1 AQHRHAQ
8 GLPATSLA
16 WGPWAEGG
24 MAGRLDAADIA
35 RMRRAGVPPLSN
47 EEGLELFDAGMAADA
62 AALVPVRIDL
72 SVVRKSAAQGAEVPH
87 LLRGLV
93 RVPQRRAVTQDG
105 SAAGGLAGRLAGR
118 SAEERL
124 QLVLDVVRGEVATV
138 LGHASGDAVPAQRAF
153 TELGFDSLTAVELR
167 NRLGKVTGLRLPAT
181 LVFDY
186 PSATVLAEFLTTEL
200 VGEVG
205 TQGAGAIVATAA
217 GADDPIAIVGMSC
230 RYPGGVTGPEDLWS
244 LVASG
249 GDGIAPFPTDRGWDL
264 SRLYAD
270 AVADDA
276 EGRSLTLEGGFL
288 HDAGMFDA
296 GFFGISPREAL
307 AMDPQ
312 QRLLLE
318 ASWEA
323 LERAGI
329 DPDALRGSRT
339 GVFAGLMY
347 HDYGSGAE
355 SIPAGVDAFLGL
367 GTSGSVLSGRVAYA
381 LGLEGPAVTI
391 DTACSSSLVALHWA
405 IQALRSGE
413 CEMALAGGVTVM
425 STPTTFAEFSRQ
437 RGLASDGRCKSF
449 SDDADGTGWGEG
461 VGVLLVERLSEAR
474 RKGHQVL
481 AVVAGSAVNQDGAS
495 NGLTAPNGP
504 SQQRVIRQALAN
516 ARVSADQ
523 VDIVEAHGTGT
534 SLGDPIEAQAL
545 IATYGQERTEDRP
558 LWLGSVKSNLGH
570 TQAAAGVAGIIKMVM
585 AMRHGVM
592 PQTLHVDEPS
602 THVDWSAGAVELLTE
617 SRAWPETGDRPRRA
631 AVSSFG
637 ISGTNA
643 HIILEQPRE
652 EEPASAEEPEPEVV
666 LPAIPWVLSAKS
678 EHALAGQAER
688 LLAQLRAD
696 SVPSL
701 LDIGHSLSLTRSR
714 FEHRV
719 VIVAAERADF
729 LTALETVAGAE
740 PSAGRVFVFPDRD
753 AQDAELVALAEA
765 HVSGESVDWSAIF
778 AGTGARRVDLPTYA
792 FEHERFWLASALGG
806 SSRTSLA
813 SAGLEAAEHPLLA
826 GSVGVAGED
835 VSLFT
840 SRLSLDSH
848 PWLADHTVFGSVLLP
863 GTAFVELALHA
874 GERIGCDV
882 LDELTIQAPLVF
894 PENGTIAL
902 QVVVGAAETDN
913 HRPVT
918 IHSSTETNTWT
929 LHATGSL
936 SPEPATPGTPLT
948 PWPPHDATPVDTDGL
963 YENLAT
969 AGFTY
974 GPVFQGLRAA
984 WRRGDEIYAEVALDQ
999 DLWDEAGRFALH
1011 PALLDATLHAIAAT
1025 GGPTGLDGPGLPF
1038 AWTGVSLTAI
1048 GSPVLRVR
1056 ITHHQNATITL
1067 DLADGTGTPVGHI
1080 DALTLRPVTAEQIDG
1095 ASPRKGFDSL
1105 FQLEWVPAPTTPA
1118 TDPAEKLDVLEV
1130 PGPDT
1135 GVDQIT
1141 DVHTRV
1147 TNTLTRLQ
1155 TWLDEDHPD
1164 TTHLIVLTHGAT
1176 TANN

>member
-1 AQHRHAQ
+1 LDLSFFVLFSSAAGVLGSAGQANYAAGNAFLDALAEHRRSQ

-35 RMRRAGVPPLSN
+35 RMKRAGVPPLST
-47 EEGLELFDAGMAADA
+47 EEGLELFDAGIAADA
-62 AALVPVRIDL
+62 ASVVPVRIDL
-72 SVVRKSAAQGAEVPH
+72 SVVRKSAAQGAEVPN

-93 RVPQRRAVTQDG
+93 RAPQRRAVAKDG
-105 SAAGGLAGRLAGR
+105 AAAGGLAGRLAGR

-124 QLVLDVVRGEVATV
+124 QLVLDVVRNEVAAV

-186 PSATVLAEFLTTEL
+186 PSATALADFLITEL
-200 VGEVG
+200 VGEG
-205 TQGAGAIVATAA
+205 GAQGAGAIVATAA

-230 RYPGGVTGPEDLWS
+230 RYPGGVTGPEDLWR
-244 LVASG
+244 LVDDG

-264 SRLYAD
+264 AGLYAD

-329 DPDALRGSRT
+329 DPDTLRGSRT

-355 SIPAGVDAFLGL
+355 SVPAGVDAFLGL

-405 IQALRSGE
+405 IQALRTGE

-474 RKGHQVL
+474 RKGHRVL

-516 ARVSADQ
+516 AKISADQ

-545 IATYGQERTEDRP
+545 LATYGQERPAGRP
-558 LWLGSVKSNLGH
+558 LLLGSVKSNLGH

-643 HIILEQPRE
+643 HIILEQPQE
-652 EEPASAEEPEPEVV
+652 EPTPAEEPAVV
-666 LPAIPWVLSAKS
+666 LPAVPWVLSAKS
-678 EHALAGQAER
+678 EQALAGQAAR
-688 LLAQLRAD
+688 LLTQLRAD
-696 SVPSL
+696 SGPAL

-729 LTALETVAGAE
+729 LTALETIAGAE
-740 PSAGRVFVFPDRD
+740 SSAGRVFVFPDRD

-765 HVSGESVDWSAIF
+765 HVAGESVDWAAVF
-778 AGTGARRVDLPTYA
+778 AGTGARPVDLPTYA

-806 SSRTSLA
+806 SNRTSLS
-813 SAGLEAAEHPLLA
+813 SAGLVAAEHPLLA

-874 GERIGCDV
+874 GERVGCGV

-894 PENGTIAL
+894 P
-902 QVVVGAAETDN
+902 
-913 HRPVT
+913 
-918 IHSSTETNTWT
+918 
-929 LHATGSL
+929 
-936 SPEPATPGTPLT
+936 
-948 PWPPHDATPVDTDGL
+948 
-963 YENLAT
+963 
-969 AGFTY
+969 
-974 GPVFQGLRAA
+974 
-984 WRRGDEIYAEVALDQ
+984 
-999 DLWDEAGRFALH
+999 
-1011 PALLDATLHAIAAT
+1011 
-1025 GGPTGLDGPGLPF
+1025 
-1038 AWTGVSLTAI
+1038 
-1048 GSPVLRVR
+1048 
-1056 ITHHQNATITL
+1056 
-1067 DLADGTGTPVGHI
+1067 
-1080 DALTLRPVTAEQIDG
+1080 
-1095 ASPRKGFDSL
+1095 
-1105 FQLEWVPAPTTPA
+1105 
-1118 TDPAEKLDVLEV
+1118 
-1130 PGPDT
+1130 
-1135 GVDQIT
+1135 
-1141 DVHTRV
+1141 
-1147 TNTLTRLQ
+1147 
-1155 TWLDEDHPD
+1155 
-1164 TTHLIVLTHGAT
+1164 
-1176 TANN
+1176 